1 MTATRRHVVTAGLY
15 FVGAATAAG
24 QAIAAPQ
31 TRGPAGAVTFPQGV
45 ASGDPTPDS
54 VVLWTRMEPVD
65 PAVEAVP
72 GVLEVARDES
82 FSDLVVRADITATR
96 ASDFTVRVVVG
107 DLEPDQRYVYR
118 FRAGEAVSQPLG
130 RTRTAP
136 DHGSGRPVRFAAASC
151 QNFEQGFY
159 NSWSR
164 LVQDDE
170 AAAPAEQLD
179 FVLHLGDFIYEAV
192 GYGEVRRV
200 PALPSGGGPGPN
212 PYAVTLE
219 DYRHLYKV
227 YLSDPDLIAA
237 RARFPFVCTWDDHE
251 FSNDCWQSE
260 ATYVPG
266 GEAAQTRRY
275 AANQAWF
282 EFIPAALSGAPDS
295 NGVAN
300 PASDFEPARVS
311 DAPFDTAP
319 YGSAQPEP
327 NNAAAIG
334 SLCIYRAFRWGRM
347 VDLIVTDTRSR
358 RSAHA
363 VPDAL
368 AVDVSGVA
376 RGFLPVSL
384 VTYLDGGVA
393 DATPPTIRL
402 RSGDPATLPPPPSR
416 PGTML
421 GSEQKTWF
429 LSSLEASRANWRIWA
444 NSLPLSP
451 MRFDLNAV
459 GAAAEPIVLTIDSW
473 DGYPGEREAVFDHIA
488 DNAIGNVVSIT
499 GDHHM
504 HFAGLGLRRNYGG
517 EPACVEFAVAGISSQ
532 PFQTTL
538 DKVVPADNPLR
549 AIVAFDK
556 PVATAASR
564 ADAFNM
570 TMRHGVRAT
579 LVAGGAG
586 TEAAGLAARN
596 PDQNPH
602 LRFLDSRANGYAVF
616 VATPD
621 RLEVEYVTLATV
633 ASRSSEVE
641 RRVRLHT
648 PSWSSGRVLPTVEVG
663 AVTGPALFASGN

>member
-1 MTATRRHVVTAGLY
+1 VTSTRRHFIAQGL
-15 FVGAATAAG
+15 FVVGAG
-24 QAIAAPQ
+24 AAP
-31 TRGPAGAVTFPQGV
+31 GAVLAAIPGSTVGVRFPQGV
-45 ASGDPTPDS
+45 ASGDPTPTS
-54 VVLWTRMEPVD
+54 VVLWTRIEPEDPTADSVD
-65 PAVEAVP
+65 GLV
-72 GVLEVARDES
+72 EVALDDGFDR
-82 FSDLVVRADITATR
+82 VVARAAITAGR
-96 ASDFTVRVVVG
+96 SSDYTVRVLVQ
-107 DLEPDQRYVYR
+107 DLEPDQRYFYR
-118 FRAGEAVSQPLG
+118 FRVGEAVSQPLG

-136 DHGSGRPVRFAAASC
+136 GHDSGRAVRFAAASC

-159 NSWSR
+159 NSWRR

-170 AAAPAEQLD
+170 AAQPAEQLD

-227 YLSDPDLIAA
+227 YLSDSDLIAA

-266 GEAAQTRRY
+266 GQAAQTRRY

-282 EFIPAALSGAPDS
+282 EFIPAALTGAPDS

-300 PASDFEPARVS
+300 PASDFAPARVS
-311 DAPFDTAP
+311 DTPFETAP
-319 YGSAQPEP
+319 YGSDEPEP

-363 VPDAL
+363 VPDDL
-368 AVDVSGVA
+368 AIAVSGVA
-376 RGFLPVSL
+376 RGFLPLSL
-384 VTYLDGGVA
+384 VSYLDGGMA
-393 DATPPTIRL
+393 DAPPPSIRL
-402 RSGDPATLPPPPSR
+402 RSGEPAVLPAPPSR

-421 GSEQKTWF
+421 GREQKAWF
-429 LSSLEASRANWRIWA
+429 LSSLEASRATWRIWA

-451 MRFDLNAV
+451 MRFDLDAV
-459 GAAAEPIVLTIDSW
+459 GAAAEPMVLTTDSW
-473 DGYPGEREAVFDHIA
+473 DGYPAERDAVFDHIA
-488 DNAIGNVVSIT
+488 DRAIGNVVSIT

-504 HFAGLGLRRNYGG
+504 HFAGLGLRRNYAG

-538 DKVVPADNPLR
+538 DKAVPADSPLR
-549 AIVAFDK
+549 AIVAFDR

-579 LVAGGAG
+579 LVAGAVGD
-586 TEAAGLAARN
+586 ESAGLAVRN
-596 PDQNPH
+596 PAQNPH

-633 ASRSSEVE
+633 ASRSPEVE

-648 PSWSSGRVLPTVEVG
+648 PSWTSGRALPTVEVG
-663 AVTGPALFASGN
+663 SVSGPPLFAAGN